1 MPWVWVKQ
9 AIVLTIHE
17 KQIAEHGGGSGLRDE
32 GLLGSALAR
41 PVNKASYE
49 NANAAD
55 LAGAYGF
62 GLARNHPFVDGNKR
76 TALGSDLTQHVQ
88 PSADE
93 FELRIRYHHHGLAY
107 QKSFYPG
114 ARLEGSD
121 TVVYK
126 HPDFYEVARLLRL
139 MN

>member
-1 MPWVWVKQ
+1 MPWVWVEQ
-9 AIVLTIHE
+9 AIVLAIHE
-17 KQIAEHGGGSGLRDE
+17 EQIAEHGGGSGLRDE

-76 TALGSDLTQHVQ
+76 TALVVTELFLNLNGFQLD
-88 PSADE
+88 ADDAAC
-93 FELRIRYHHHGLAY
+93 LRTFLSLA
-107 QKSFYPG
+107 
-114 ARLEGSD
+114 EGSLSED
-121 TVVYK
+121 DLVEWIRSNIR
-126 HPDFYEVARLLRL
+126 PEV
-139 MN
+139 